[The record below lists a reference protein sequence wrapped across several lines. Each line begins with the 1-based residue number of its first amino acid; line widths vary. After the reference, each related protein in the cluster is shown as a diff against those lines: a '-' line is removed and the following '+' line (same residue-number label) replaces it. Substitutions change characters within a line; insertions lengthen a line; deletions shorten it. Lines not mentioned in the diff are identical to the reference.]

1 MKMSLIKIKTKV
13 FTAVL
18 MIVALT
24 VGQSAWAASVFTV
37 ESLNNSNTFRITREG
52 NTAVEETIDWRVVS
66 LSAIAGV
73 HFTGY
78 NGNYSGTV
86 TFAANQTYKDVII
99 TENTP
104 GDNAYKYQNGTSR
117 QYRFEVID
125 RNGDILASCN
135 RSRSYGTSVSS
146 SGLFSE
152 KTGTITSGPFEVT
165 EAGYNQNGNPR
176 TINRSSFYNDNDKAY
191 LGFLA
196 AQLRMTL
203 EFEAKEE
210 EDGYQYL
217 QVLFD
222 NTTGYDSGNAADNG
236 NPGTPSLSKYM
247 AGFEIYKGSKYTT
260 YKTYSFPVTS
270 VGHDAGADDPW
281 GYDPTKDHKFPLD
294 KQKFNGSRA
303 DDGKLIVP
311 NPFNTISVRFDA
323 SGGGNDDWWI
333 QNLKAKITAVDGTA
347 PTVFNNGYVVSG
359 GRHQKGAIIYVS
371 VPFSEIVKITGSTK
385 KLTTTWGDLAY
396 EAGNGSNVLSFKG
409 KIDSS
414 ASGTL
419 KIKGMSGTINDL
431 ANNNFSCP
439 WTTNS
444 PKDLGTALS
453 EDYVWTAAD
462 FNSLGTDTYEIASK
476 TDLRHLA
483 LLVNAAKNPCT
494 GLTFQQTQDITCD
507 NTYIP
512 IGYCVSNSDEAMF
525 RGIYDGNNKR
535 ISGITVNRT
544 GSTEADS
551 HVGVF
556 GYCRSA
562 IIRNVVL
569 TNSTFTGKQYVGGI
583 VGYNSGCTVQN
594 CRVENTVTINAGQN
608 YACYHGGI
616 VGINFN
622 SNAQVIGCYSA
633 AAVSANGKNNS
644 LDYGGIVG
652 YNSNG
657 TVKDCL
663 YTGTTVETDANKG
676 AIAGYLSG
684 NGTFTNNYYTAIN
697 LAGVNGSDMDGARH
711 AYTVTLGENI
721 VLVGDETAYDVSGL
735 TAIGTTALS
744 YNDGTTTTIYSGAT
758 QTLTLN
764 YTDLADGYTAF
775 YSVNGEAIDGN
786 TFQMPANDVTVNC
799 SGTFKA
805 TYITHWQAGPLRD
818 GTTSEKAYVI
828 TSPDGLQLLA
838 SEVNGGNKFA
848 GKYFVLGSDIDMSS
862 VSNFTPIGNT
872 AKNYFSGNFNGQ
884 GNTIRHLTITQ
895 TGGTLVGLFGYLK
908 GDNPYPVVS
917 DLTLDGANIS
927 AGDYVGG
934 IVGHQLYCSVSNC
947 HVVSSSISGT
957 ATDAKVGAI
966 AGCFSNTPSNSL
978 SNCTYH
984 STLVYANSNQGNAFN
999 IGCGL
1004 KGSSNTGGDSNG
1016 ACLDNKNLF
1025 VINRPD
1031 LATLVAA
1038 YYTPADYTAHNGAT
1052 PDLSDL
1058 TATIIGNVTLPAGS
1072 ILEAQRVRATSGNT
1086 LTLEDGAQFIVYEP
1100 CTTNFIYLQKH
1111 ISPFTSNGNGW
1122 NMITLGFTMGINLR
1136 TMVDGLVPTGA
1147 SDVYDCFMIAQDGN
1161 SWENDKTHYEDSH
1174 LIIGPDNVRLYASSV
1189 ETVVQNNSPQT
1200 PHCATEKGEKVN
1212 MDRNRWTMVGNPYPF
1227 NAYVDRPY
1235 YRMNQDGSAFEL
1247 VLNYW
1252 EKPVS
1257 VGEGVLIKSR
1267 SHVVYASD
1275 SVYFTLNAP
1284 APGNIIPADTSG
1296 IMAKLPDQHG
1306 LGADSRFMY
1315 LLKNVENNVDLIR
1328 ESAGKVR
1335 NFCLKE
1341 RTLYKDG
1348 LWNTLCLP
1356 FPVSAKELANG
1367 KYAGADIRTLSS
1379 STFVDGTL
1387 TMNFISVDSIEAGKP
1402 YIIRWQVDP
1411 YIRYDGRSNENTCS
1425 DIAVPDFADVTVP
1438 ADYADDTV
1446 TTDWVDFIGVT
1457 SPKYMAPYDTTKLI
1471 LAVKDTTI
1479 AINYLWYPANSP
1491 CNLSSCRAFF
1501 QLKNGLSVNP
1511 DGGAFGD
1518 PTKWQC
1524 APMRIVMNIDGESVT
1539 TDINIVYSVPESVK
1553 APNEEEN
1560 VKFFRNGQL
1569 YIRRAGITYDVLGR
1583 KTNLSDLSY
1592 DQYDQSY

>member
-1 MKMSLIKIKTKV
+1 MTTITRFKSS
-13 FTAVL
+13 VL
-18 MIVALT
+18 TFVLTIVAVM
-24 VGQSAWAASVFTV
+24 VGQSVWAASVFTV

-86 TFAANQTYKDVII
+86 TFAANQTYKDVTI

-104 GDNAYKYQNGTSR
+104 GDNAYKYQNGTTRS
-117 QYRFEVID
+117 YLFEVLD

-135 RSRSYGTSVSS
+135 RSRSYGTSVSG

-152 KTGTITSGPFEVT
+152 KTGTIQSDPFEVT
-165 EAGYNQNGNPR
+165 DVGYHQTPR

-191 LGFLA
+191 LVFLA
-196 AQLRMTL
+196 AQLRMML

-217 QVLFD
+217 QILFD
-222 NTTGYDSGNAADNG
+222 NTTGYDSENAADKG

-247 AGFEIYKGSKYTT
+247 AGFEIYSGRKYTE

-270 VGHDAGADDPW
+270 VGNDAGAVDPW
-281 GYDPTKDHKFPLD
+281 GHDPTNHKFPLD

-323 SGGGNDDWWI
+323 SGEGNDDWWI

-385 KLTTTWGDLAY
+385 KLTTSWGDLAY
-396 EAGNGSNVLSFKG
+396 VAGDGTNVLTFKG

-419 KIKGMSGTINDL
+419 KIKGMSGSINDL
-431 ANNNFSCP
+431 ANNNFSSP

-551 HVGVF
+551 YVGVF
-556 GYCRSA
+556 GYCSSA
-562 IIRNVVL
+562 TIRNVVL

-608 YACYHGGI
+608 YAYYHGGI
-616 VGINFN
+616 VGINSN
-622 SNAQVIGCYSA
+622 SKAQVIGCYSA

-652 YNSNG
+652 YNSSG

-684 NGTFTNNYYTAIN
+684 NGTFTNNYYTATN
-697 LAGVNGSDMDGARH
+697 LAGVNGSDQDGARR

-721 VLVGDETAYDVSGL
+721 VLVGDETTYSLSGL
-735 TAIGTTALS
+735 TAIGTSAMR
-744 YNDGTTTTIYSGAT
+744 YNDGNTETLYSGEG

-764 YTDLADGYTAF
+764 YTSLTDGYTAF
-775 YSVNGEAIDGN
+775 YTVNGTTIDGN
-786 TFQMPANDVTVNC
+786 SFQMPANDVTVNC
-799 SGTFKA
+799 SGTIKT
-805 TYITHWQAGPLRD
+805 TYITHWQAGPLHD
-818 GTTSEKAYVI
+818 GSTSEKAYVI

-872 AKNYFSGNFNGQ
+872 AKNYFSGNFNGADH
-884 GNTIRHLTITQ
+884 TIRHLTITQ

-917 DLTLDGANIS
+917 NLTLDGANIS

-966 AGCFSNTPSNSL
+966 AGKFSNNSNNSL

-1031 LATLVAA
+1031 LKELVTA
-1038 YYTPADYTAHNGAT
+1038 YYDPANHTAHNGAT

-1072 ILEAQRVRATSGNT
+1072 ILEAQRVSAATGNT

-1100 CTTNFIYLQKH
+1100 CTTDFIYLQKN
-1111 ISPFTSNGNGW
+1111 IAPFTSNANGW

-1136 TMVDGLVPTGA
+1136 TMVDGIVPTGA

-1161 SWENDKTHYEDSH
+1161 SWENDKTHQESSH
-1174 LIIGPDNVRLYASSV
+1174 QIIGPDNVRLYASSV
-1189 ETVVQNNSPQT
+1189 ATVIKNNSPQT
-1200 PHCATEKGEKVN
+1200 PFHATAKGEKVN

-1275 SVYFTLNAP
+1275 SVYFTLKAP
-1284 APGNIIPADTSG
+1284 EPGNFIPADTSG
-1296 IMAKLPDQHG
+1296 IMAELPPVHG
-1306 LGADSRFMY
+1306 LGADSRFIY
-1315 LLKNVENNVDLIR
+1315 ILKDYIDNGALISQS
-1328 ESAGKVR
+1328 EGKAR
-1335 NFCLKE
+1335 NFKLDE

-1356 FPVSAKELANG
+1356 FPMSAKELAKG

-1387 TMNFISVDSIEAGKP
+1387 TMNFTSVDSIEAGKP
-1402 YIIRWQVDP
+1402 YIIRWQVNP
-1411 YIRYDGRSNENTCS
+1411 YIPFDGRSNENTCS
-1425 DIAVPDFADVTVP
+1425 DIAFPEFPKVTVP
-1438 ADYADDTV
+1438 AGYADGSI

-1457 SPKYMAPYDTTKLI
+1457 SPFAMPAYDTSKLF
-1471 LAVKDTTI
+1471 LSTRNGQDGVNE
-1479 AINYLWYPANSP
+1479 NYLWYPGNSS
-1491 CNLSSCRAFF
+1491 CIQSCRAYF
-1501 QLKNGLSVNP
+1501 QLKNGLCMDR
-1511 DGGAFGD
+1511 DGGAYGD
-1518 PTKWQC
+1518 PGKSY
-1524 APMRIVMNIDGESVT
+1524 APQRIVMNIDGESVT
-1539 TDINIVYSVPESVK
+1539 TDINIVYLVPESVK

-1569 YIRRAGITYDVLGR
+1569 YIRRAGITYDVFGR
-1583 KTNLSDLSY
+1583 IINLSDSSF
-1592 DQYDQSY
+1592 DQYDKSY

>member
-117 QYRFEVID
+117 QYRFEVLD
-125 RNGDILASCN
+125 RNGDILASCD
-135 RSRSYGTSVSS
+135 RSRSYGTSVSG

-152 KTGTITSGPFEVT
+152 KTGTITSDPFEVT
-165 EAGYNQNGNPR
+165 DVGYHQTPR

-196 AQLRMTL
+196 AQLRMML

-222 NTTGYDSGNAADNG
+222 NTTGYDSDNSAEKG

-247 AGFEIYKGSKYTT
+247 AGFEIYKGSTYTT

-270 VGHDAGADDPW
+270 VGHDVGAADPW
-281 GYDPTKDHKFPLD
+281 GHDPTTSHKFPLD

-303 DDGKLIVP
+303 NDGKLIVP

-323 SGGGNDDWWI
+323 SGEGNDDWWI
-333 QNLKAKITAVDGTA
+333 QNLKAKITAIDNTA
-347 PTVFNNGYVVSG
+347 PTALESNIKVSG
-359 GRHQKGAIIYVS
+359 GRHQIGNVVYVS
-371 VPFSEIVKITGSTK
+371 VPFSEIVTVTGTPTLNTSWGNFNYFAGTGTNVLTFRGTITTSEVNSRPQLKIRGMTGSVK
-385 KLTTTWGDLAY
+385 DLA
-396 EAGNGSNVLSFKG
+396 GNSF
-409 KIDSS
+409 
-414 ASGTL
+414 TV
-419 KIKGMSGTINDL
+419 
-431 ANNNFSCP
+431 P
-439 WTTNS
+439 WTTS
-444 PKDLGTALS
+444 TTKDLGTTLDAKYAWS
-453 EDYVWTAAD
+453 TSD
-462 FNSLGTDTYEIASK
+462 FREIETNTYEIYTK
-476 TDLRHLA
+476 QDLRHLY
-483 LLVNAAKNPCT
+483 LMVEVSKKNCD
-494 GLTFQQTQDITCD
+494 GLTFRQAANITCD
-507 NTYIP
+507 NTFIP
-512 IGYCVSNSDEAMF
+512 IGDNDDFFC
-525 RGIYDGNNKR
+525 GTYDGQGYT
-535 ISGITVNRT
+535 ISGISTSRKECVGLFGKTIQATVQ
-544 GSTEADS
+544 
-551 HVGVF
+551 
-556 GYCRSA
+556 
-562 IIRNVVL
+562 NVVIA
-569 TNSTFTGKQYVGGI
+569 NSSFTGEENVGGI
-583 VGYNSGCTVQN
+583 IGENLGGTVQN
-594 CRVENTVTINAGQN
+594 CRVESSVTINARENTSTYLAGIVGSN
-608 YACYHGGI
+608 DDYNSSVGKIIGCVCAATVSSNGKTNSMECGGI
-616 VGINFN
+616 VGRNKDNLI
-622 SNAQVIGCYSA
+622 
-633 AAVSANGKNNS
+633 
-644 LDYGGIVG
+644 
-652 YNSNG
+652 
-657 TVKDCL
+657 KDCL
-663 YTGTTVETDANKG
+663 YTGTTVEADANKG
-676 AIAGYLSG
+676 AIAGFPVGSA
-684 NGTFTNNYYTAIN
+684 TFTNNYYTATN
-697 LAGVNGSDMDGARH
+697 LAGVNGSDQDGARR

-721 VLVGDETAYDVSGL
+721 VLVGDETTYSLSGI
-735 TAIGTTALS
+735 TAIGTSAIR
-744 YNDGTTTTIYSGAT
+744 YNDGTTTTLYSGEG
-758 QTLTLN
+758 QTLTLD
-764 YTDLADGYTAF
+764 YTGLADGYTAI
-775 YSVNGEAIDGN
+775 YSVNGTTIAGN
-786 TFQMPANDVTVNC
+786 TFQMPAGNVTV
-799 SGTFKA
+799 SAEIYKSD
-805 TYITHWQAGPLRD
+805 YITHWQAGPAHD
-818 GTTSEKAYVI
+818 GSTSEKAYLI
-828 TSPDGLQLLA
+828 TTPAGLQLLA
-838 SEVNGGNKFA
+838 SEVNGGNKFSE
-848 GKYFVLGSDIDMSS
+848 KYFKLDSDIDMSS
-862 VSNFTPIGNT
+862 VENFTPIGNT
-872 AKNYFSGNFNGQ
+872 AQNYFSGNFNGADH
-884 GNTIRHLTITQ
+884 TIRHLTINQ

-917 DLTLDGANIS
+917 NLTLDGANIS

-934 IVGHQLYCSVSNC
+934 IVGHQFNCSVSNC

-957 ATDAKVGAI
+957 ATNAKVGAI
-966 AGCFSNTPSNSL
+966 AGKFSNNSNNSL

-984 STLVYANSNQGNAFN
+984 STLVYANSNHGNAFN
-999 IGCGL
+999 IGCGYWAL
-1004 KGSSNTGGDSNG
+1004 YDKGGDRVS

-1031 LATLVAA
+1031 LKELVAA
-1038 YYTPADYTAHNGAT
+1038 YYDPANHTAHNGAT

-1147 SDVYDCFMIAQDGN
+1147 SDVYDCFMIAQDGT

-1257 VGEGVLIKSR
+1257 VGQGVLIKSR

-1275 SVYFTLNAP
+1275 SVYFTINAP

-1367 KYAGADIRTLSS
+1367 KYAGADIRTLST

-1425 DIAVPDFADVTVP
+1425 DIAVPDFADVIVP
-1438 ADYADDTV
+1438 AGYADDTV

>member
-1 MKMSLIKIKTKV
+1 MTTITRFKSS
-13 FTAVL
+13 VL
-18 MIVALT
+18 TFVLTIAALLA
-24 VGQSAWAASVFTV
+24 GQSAWAASVFTV

-86 TFAANQTYKDVII
+86 TFAGNQTYKEVTI

-104 GDNAYKYQNGTSR
+104 GDNAYKYQNGTTRS
-117 QYRFEVID
+117 YLFEVLD
-125 RNGDILASCN
+125 RNGDILASCD

-146 SGLFSE
+146 NGLFSE
-152 KTGTITSGPFEVT
+152 KTGTITSDPFEVT
-165 EAGYNQNGNPR
+165 DVGYHQTPR

-191 LGFLA
+191 LVFLA
-196 AQLRMTL
+196 AQLRMML

-222 NTTGYDSGNAADNG
+222 NTTGYDSDNSAEKG

-247 AGFEIYKGSKYTT
+247 AGFEIYKGSTYTT
-260 YKTYSFPVTS
+260 YKAYSFPVTS
-270 VGHDAGADDPW
+270 VGHDAGAVDPW
-281 GYDPTKDHKFPLD
+281 GYDPTTRKFPLD

-303 DDGKLIVP
+303 NDGKLIVP

-323 SGGGNDDWWI
+323 SGEGNDDWWI
-333 QNLKAKITAVDGTA
+333 QNLKAKITAIDNTA
-347 PTVFNNGYVVSG
+347 PTALESNIKVSG
-359 GRHQKGAIIYVS
+359 GRHQIGNVVYVS
-371 VPFSEIVKITGSTK
+371 VPFSEIVTVTGTPTLNTSWGNFNYFAGTGTNVLTFRGTITTSEVNSRPQLKIRGMTGSVK
-385 KLTTTWGDLAY
+385 DLA
-396 EAGNGSNVLSFKG
+396 GNSF
-409 KIDSS
+409 
-414 ASGTL
+414 TV
-419 KIKGMSGTINDL
+419 
-431 ANNNFSCP
+431 P
-439 WTTNS
+439 WTTS
-444 PKDLGTALS
+444 TTKDLGTTLDAKYAWS
-453 EDYVWTAAD
+453 TSD
-462 FNSLGTDTYEIASK
+462 FREIETNTYEIYTK
-476 TDLRHLA
+476 QDLRHLY
-483 LLVNAAKNPCT
+483 LMVEVSKKNCD
-494 GLTFQQTQDITCD
+494 GLTFRQAANITCD
-507 NTYIP
+507 NTFIP
-512 IGYCVSNSDEAMF
+512 IGDNDDFFC
-525 RGIYDGNNKR
+525 GTYDGQGYT
-535 ISGITVNRT
+535 ISGISTSRKECVGLFGKTIQATVQ
-544 GSTEADS
+544 
-551 HVGVF
+551 
-556 GYCRSA
+556 
-562 IIRNVVL
+562 NVVIA
-569 TNSTFTGKQYVGGI
+569 NSSFTGEENVGGI
-583 VGYNSGCTVQN
+583 IGENLGGTVQN
-594 CRVENTVTINAGQN
+594 CRVESSVTINARENTSTYLAGIVGSN
-608 YACYHGGI
+608 DDYNSSVGKIIGCVCAATVSSNGKTNSMECGGI
-616 VGINFN
+616 VGRNKDNLI
-622 SNAQVIGCYSA
+622 
-633 AAVSANGKNNS
+633 
-644 LDYGGIVG
+644 
-652 YNSNG
+652 
-657 TVKDCL
+657 KDCL
-663 YTGTTVETDANKG
+663 YTGTIVEADANKG
-676 AIAGYLSG
+676 AIAGFPVGSA
-684 NGTFTNNYYTAIN
+684 TFTNNYYTATN
-697 LAGVNGSDMDGARH
+697 LAGVNGSDQDGARR

-721 VLVGDETAYDVSGL
+721 VLVGDETTYSLSGI
-735 TAIGTTALS
+735 TAIGTSAIR
-744 YNDGTTTTIYSGAT
+744 YNDGTTTTLYSGEG
-758 QTLTLN
+758 QTLTLG
-764 YTDLADGYTAF
+764 YTGLADGYTAI
-775 YSVNGEAIDGN
+775 YSVNGTTIAGN
-786 TFQMPANDVTVNC
+786 TFQMPAGNVTV
-799 SGTFKA
+799 SAEIYKSD
-805 TYITHWQAGPLRD
+805 YITHWQAGPLRD

-872 AKNYFSGNFNGQ
+872 AQNYFSGNFDGQ

-917 DLTLDGANIS
+917 NLTLDGANIS

-966 AGCFSNTPSNSL
+966 AGKFSNNSNNSL

-984 STLVYANSNQGNAFN
+984 STLVYANSTDGKAFN

-1004 KGSSNTGGDSNG
+1004 KGLSNNGGDSNG
-1016 ACLDNKNLF
+1016 AGLDNKNLF
-1025 VINRPD
+1025 VTNRPD
-1031 LATLVAA
+1031 LKELVAA
-1038 YYTPADYTAHNGAT
+1038 YYDPANHTAHNGAT

-1086 LTLEDGAQFIVYEP
+1086 LTLEDGAQFIFHEQSNAYFL
-1100 CTTNFIYLQKH
+1100 FIEKN
-1111 ISPFTSNGNGW
+1111 IAPFTSDANGW
-1122 NMITLGFTMGINLR
+1122 NMITLGFTMGISLR
-1136 TMVDGLVPTGA
+1136 TMVDGIVPTGA
-1147 SDVYDCFMIAQDGN
+1147 SDVYDCFMIAQNGN
-1161 SWENDKTHYEDSH
+1161 SWENDKTHQESSH
-1174 LIIGPDNVRLYASSV
+1174 QIIGPDNVRLYASSV
-1189 ETVVQNNSPQT
+1189 ATVIKNNSPQT
-1200 PHCATEKGEKVN
+1200 PFHATAKGEKVN

-1235 YRMNQDGSAFEL
+1235 YRMNQDGSAFTL

-1275 SVYFTLNAP
+1275 SVYFTLKAP
-1284 APGNIIPADTSG
+1284 EPGNFIPADTSG
-1296 IMAKLPDQHG
+1296 IMAELPPVHG
-1306 LGADSRFMY
+1306 LGADSRFIY
-1315 LLKNVENNVDLIR
+1315 ILKDYYDNGALIS
-1328 ESAGKVR
+1328 ESEGKAR
-1335 NFCLKE
+1335 NFKLDE

-1356 FPVSAKELANG
+1356 FPMSAKELAKG

-1387 TMNFISVDSIEAGKP
+1387 TMNFTSVDSIEAGKP

-1411 YIRYDGRSNENTCS
+1411 YIPFDGRSNENTCS
-1425 DIAVPDFADVTVP
+1425 DIAFPEFPKVTVP
-1438 ADYADDTV
+1438 AGYADGSI

-1457 SPKYMAPYDTTKLI
+1457 SPFAMPAYDTSKLF
-1471 LAVKDTTI
+1471 LSTRNGQDGVNE
-1479 AINYLWYPANSP
+1479 NYLWYPGKSS
-1491 CNLSSCRAFF
+1491 CIQSCRAYF
-1501 QLKNGLSVNP
+1501 QLKNGLCMDR
-1511 DGGAFGD
+1511 DGGAYGD
-1518 PTKWQC
+1518 PGKSY
-1524 APMRIVMNIDGESVT
+1524 APQRIVMNIDGESVT
-1539 TDINIVYSVPESVK
+1539 TDINIVYLVPESVK

-1583 KTNLSDLSY
+1583 KTNLSDSSF